1 MGFERISFDHL
12 RSEGTFVLKSAGW
25 FAERVFICVGSRGEG
40 RWQTH
45 GQARIDLIHF
55 GLRREGGRGL
65 GGGKMVLDQPMSQR
79 RLMNVGREV
88 YGAGKWVLEGGSD
101 QGVRLLGPWGSGGSG
116 GAFCG
121 RVPVGGLFEDSGGV
135 EFSYRCCSREES
147 NLHEFPHTV
156 LSRTRLPFRHVSFAL
171 IKIDF

>member
-55 GLRREGGRGL
+55 GLRREGGRG
-65 GGGKMVLDQPMSQR
+65 SR
-79 RLMNVGREV
+79 GRE
-88 YGAGKWVLEGGSD
+88 D
-101 QGVRLLGPWGSGGSG
+101 GVGP
-116 GAFCG
+116 ANE
-121 RVPVGGLFEDSGGV
+121 PPTAKDVGWE
-135 EFSYRCCSREES
+135 
-147 NLHEFPHTV
+147 
-156 LSRTRLPFRHVSFAL
+156 A
-171 IKIDF
+171 